1 MQSVTSNA
9 VAEALYNAE
18 TYTAISGL
26 TLYKIGRIVYGQLYK
41 AFSGSSPITVGVLPA
56 KWRPIKDCR
65 VCFMNNASDTP
76 KGQFIVYNVDGAIRL
91 YQEGGGG
98 TLSYTVVVSFSYFTE
113 T

>member
-9 VAEALYNAE
+9 VAEALYNVE

-41 AFSGSSPITVGVLPA
+41 AISGSSPITVGVLPA
-56 KWRPIKDCR
+56 KWKPIKDCR
-65 VCFMNNASDTP
+65 VCFIVNVSDNP
-76 KGQFIVYNVDGAIRL
+76 GGQFIIYHEDGLIRL
-91 YQEGGGG
+91 YKGGGG
-98 TLSYTVVVSFSYFTE
+98 SMSYTVVVSFSYFTE